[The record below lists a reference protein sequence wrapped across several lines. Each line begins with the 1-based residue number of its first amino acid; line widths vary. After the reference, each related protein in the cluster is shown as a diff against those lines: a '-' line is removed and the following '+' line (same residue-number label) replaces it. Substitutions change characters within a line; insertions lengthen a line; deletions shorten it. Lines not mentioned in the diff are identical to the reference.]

1 MRLFS
6 YLQSV
11 KSRCNFHVFK
21 REDCLLPSLTSVLT
35 GNDLVITLYRLYRC
49 IRCHVNV
56 DNLLK
61 FSDLYSFI
69 RTIFKHLINYLFH
82 FPALSLIMLATVGCG
97 SHVYHV
103 VEPGETL
110 YSVSWTYGHDYRE
123 VARWNGIEAPYI
135 VKKGER
141 LRVIPPVR
149 TVSQNSRSGQRNVQA
164 SRNSAHKE
172 SKASADKKVV
182 KTARPK
188 NDLAASKPL
197 KPFVWQWPTKSGMI
211 VQRFDASNPG
221 KKGVDVAGK
230 WGQAIFA
237 SAPGEVVYSGSGL
250 SRYGKLIIIKHND
263 MFLSAYAHNKR
274 LLVKEGE
281 RLKAGQKIAEMGGSS
296 ANASNHSGQNNARLH
311 FEIRRNGKPVDPLRY
326 LPEKMQ

>member
-1 MRLFS
+1 MASVNRLGVQGAGDYTARFAHNITRPLAVLACCFHSVCWPITWLNWSLRRPGQLYNRIIFSEMR
-6 YLQSV
+6 
-11 KSRCNFHVFK
+11 
-21 REDCLLPSLTSVLT
+21 
-35 GNDLVITLYRLYRC
+35 
-49 IRCHVNV
+49 
-56 DNLLK
+56 
-61 FSDLYSFI
+61 
-69 RTIFKHLINYLFH
+69 IFLRAKNKHFPNYVFH
-82 FPALSLIMLATVGCG
+82 FLALSLIMVAAVGCG

-110 YSVSWTYGHDYRE
+110 YSISWSYGHDYRA
-123 VARWNGIEAPYI
+123 VAKWNRIPPPYI

-149 TVSQNSRSGQRNVQA
+149 TASQKSHTGQRNVQ
-164 SRNSAHKE
+164 SSQNTVHKE

-182 KTARPK
+182 KTASSK
-188 NDLAASKPL
+188 NDLTNTRSR
-197 KPFVWQWPTKSGMI
+197 KPFVWQWPIKTGQI
-211 VQRFDASNPG
+211 VQKFDASNPG

-230 WGQAIFA
+230 LGQPIFA

-281 RLKAGQKIAEMGGSS
+281 VLKAGQKIAEMGGSNNQS
-296 ANASNHSGQNNARLH
+296 GTNADHYNARLH

-326 LPEKMQ
+326 LPRKMQ